1 MADIN
6 LIVNIVN
13 IVVGIAV
20 VILCIYIAFFSLV
33 DLKKWI
39 GLVVLL
45 SLQEIL
51 LFMES
56 WTQISLELSR
66 TILIIAIIYA
76 ILYIPKPFV
85 QEKIEKEKK
94 KKEREIFQHKKEN
107 LTAFLSD
114 QKRELNDLIKRA
126 KNAKKDVSD
135 AKEYMEH
142 ADTLIQKSKKYYAEG
157 NYNNYNKAIECL
169 YRAESLLAAAFS
181 SLE

>member
-6 LIVNIVN
+6 LIINIVN
-13 IVVGIAV
+13 IVLGIAV
-20 VILCIYIAFFSLV
+20 VILCIYYMRALRFY
-33 DLKKWI
+33 KKWI

-45 SLQEIL
+45 SLHEIL
-51 LFMES
+51 LFMEYFN
-56 WTQISLELSR
+56 QIFLELSR
-66 TILIIAIIYA
+66 TTLIIAIIYT
-76 ILYIPKPFV
+76 ILYIPKPLV

-107 LTAFLSD
+107 LTAFLSN

-126 KNAKKDVSD
+126 ENAKKDISD

-142 ADTLIQKSKKYYAEG
+142 ADTLIQKSKKYRDK
-157 NYNNYNKAIECL
+157 NNYNKAIECL